1 MFKNKCMTHLLTKQ
15 QGTHYS
21 NHYLFLLDYVL
32 NYQEAMKGKMQILFA
47 SKPIQAMNN
56 KVGPLIYVN
65 KA

>member
-1 MFKNKCMTHLLTKQ
+1 MYDTFINETTRRLIIQIIICF
-15 QGTHYS
+15 Y
-21 NHYLFLLDYVL
+21 LDYVL
-32 NYQEAMKGKMQILFA
+32 NYQEIQEAMKGKIQILFA